1 MFPGYQDNR
10 YWREGTFVMYMY
22 TSWFTIESIEI
33 MHILSDNKTKH
44 RQCPMPVY
52 TFGRNFVC

>member
-1 MFPGYQDNR
+1 
-10 YWREGTFVMYMY
+10 MYMY